1 MEMRLLFKQ
10 PPAVLRPNACAPLDL
25 RAARRVHGLRM
36 QAKKRLRLQA
46 RLVTLALLRKE
57 PVRWAGFVPVRYDV
71 TWFFW
76 AGLGPDADNVV
87 ASCKALLDG
96 CADGFGINDR
106 VLELGRVD
114 RVKVKRADA
123 RAGMVEL
130 RFTIYE
136 LRMTIFSVGYG

>member
-1 MEMRLLFKQ
+1 MNAEMVLLFRQ
-10 PPAVLRPNACAPLDL
+10 PPAVLRPNASAPLDL
-25 RAARRVHGLRM
+25 RAARRVHGMRL

-46 RLVTLALLRKE
+46 KLMVLSVLRRDPE
-57 PVRWAGFVPVRYDV
+57 IWQGFVPARYDV
-71 TWFFW
+71 TWYYW
-76 AGLGPDADNVV
+76 AGVGPDADNVV

-106 VLELGRVD
+106 YLVPGRVD

-130 RFTIYE
+130 RFKSYE
-136 LRMTIFSVGYG
+136 